1 MIVVMGR
8 RLYISLIAM
17 MLLSFTVCEQ
27 ATAQIVRSTPKRET
41 TPKQNKPKTTTTN
54 KPNKTTTRKTSQRTR
69 STGSSSRSS
78 VTAVPSSSSAAN
90 SSTVYDVT
98 FTCNMDDADLYIDN
112 AYMGYANGTY
122 NIKGGSHYVHVV
134 AEGCDD
140 YTTTINVSSSRRSF
154 KLNMNNDISQPLHT
168 LLDDMVF
175 VQGGSFIM
183 GTKEEAGAEFDEMP
197 AHEVKLSSFYI
208 CKYEVTQDLWIEV
221 MGNNPSENVD
231 ESLPVE
237 SITWDDCQLFIKKL
251 NAMTGIK
258 FRLPTEAEWE
268 FAARGGVESRGY
280 KYAGSDSINDVA
292 WCYDFDETTHA
303 VGSKAP
309 NELGLYDMSGN
320 VMEWCSD
327 WHGHYKPGLQR
338 NPTGP
343 RHGEY
348 RVCRGGFWESEP
360 SHCTVSYRVPVA
372 PEDHSSTLGFRLAA
386 TSIKSK
392 R

>member
-1 MIVVMGR
+1 MVVVMGR

-17 MLLSFTVCEQ
+17 MLLSFIVCEQ

-41 TPKQNKPKTTTTN
+41 STKQTKPKTTTTN
-54 KPNKTTTRKTSQRTR
+54 KTNKTTSKKTNQRTR
-69 STGSSSRSS
+69 STGSSNRSS
-78 VTAVPSSSSAAN
+78 VTTPSSSAAN

-98 FTCNMDDADLYIDN
+98 FTCNMEDADLYIDN

-122 NIKGGSHYVHVV
+122 NIKGGTHYIHVV
-134 AEGCDD
+134 ADGCDD
-140 YTTTINVSSSRRSF
+140 YTATINVSSSRRSF
-154 KLNMNNDISQPLHT
+154 KLTMNNDVSQPLHT

-183 GTKEEAGAEFDEMP
+183 GAKENTGAEYDEMP

-237 SITWDDCQLFIKKL
+237 SITWDDCQMFIKKL

-268 FAARGGVESRGY
+268 FAARGGIESHGY
-280 KYAGSDSINDVA
+280 KYAGMWPGIMILMSSHMRLGVRHLMSSACMICRAMSWNGALTGMDTINRACSAIPQDPGMASIA
-292 WCYDFDETTHA
+292 CAAA
-303 VGSKAP
+303 V
-309 NELGLYDMSGN
+309 SG
-320 VMEWCSD
+320 
-327 WHGHYKPGLQR
+327 
-338 NPTGP
+338 
-343 RHGEY
+343 
-348 RVCRGGFWESEP
+348 RVSPVTARSL
-360 SHCTVSYRVPVA
+360 TVSRFHPRIIAVPSA
-372 PEDHSSTLGFRLAA
+372 SG
-386 TSIKSK
+386 
-392 R
+392 

>member
-17 MLLSFTVCEQ
+17 MLLSFIVCEQ

-41 TPKQNKPKTTTTN
+41 STKQTKPKTTTTN
-54 KPNKTTTRKTSQRTR
+54 KTNKTTSKKTNQRTR

-78 VTAVPSSSSAAN
+78 VTATTPSSSAAN

-98 FTCNMDDADLYIDN
+98 FTCNMEDADLYIDN

-122 NIKGGSHYVHVV
+122 NIKGGSHYVQVV

-140 YTTTINVSSSRRSF
+140 YSTTINVTSSKRSF
-154 KLNMNNDISQPLHT
+154 KLTMNNDVSQPLHT

-183 GTKEEAGAEFDEMP
+183 GAKENTGAEYDEMP
-197 AHEVKLSSFYI
+197 AHEVRLSSFYI

-221 MGNNPSENVD
+221 MGNNPSENED

-237 SITWDDCQLFIKKL
+237 SITWDDCQMFIKKL

-268 FAARGGVESRGY
+268 FAARGGIESHGY
-280 KYAGSDSINDVA
+280 KYAGSDSIDDVA
-292 WCYDFDETTHA
+292 WYYDFDEQSHA
-303 VGSKAP
+303 VGGKAP

-343 RHGEY
+343 RNGEY

-360 SHCTVSYRVPVA
+360 SHCTVSYRVPVS
-372 PEDHSSTLGFRLAA
+372 PEDHSSGLGFRLAA